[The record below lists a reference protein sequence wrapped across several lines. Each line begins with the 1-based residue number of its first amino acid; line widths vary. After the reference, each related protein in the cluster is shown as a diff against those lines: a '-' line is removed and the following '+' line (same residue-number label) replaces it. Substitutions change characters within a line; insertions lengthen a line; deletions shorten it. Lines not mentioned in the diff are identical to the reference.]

1 MRDKIQYAEK
11 WSHCEVRWDR
21 NYEMWALCAVT
32 DDDKEVGERE
42 YYTLQADAIMDG
54 GLYVETG
61 RCDRTDIY
69 TKWGK
74 LRRTV

>member
-1 MRDKIQYAEK
+1 MSNKIEYAET

-21 NYEMWALCAVT
+21 HLGMWALCAVT
-32 DDDKEVGERE
+32 ADDKEVGERE
-42 YYTLQADAIMDG
+42 YRTVQSDAIEDG
-54 GLYVETG
+54 MAYTASG

-74 LRRTV
+74 LRRSV

>member
-1 MRDKIQYAEK
+1 MSKRIEHAET
-11 WSHCEVRWDR
+11 WSHNDVWFCRD
-21 NYEMWALCAVT
+21 YDMWGLTAFDAEGNQVGDTEWFTLQAHAVT
-32 DDDKEVGERE
+32 DGIA
-42 YYTLQADAIMDG
+42 YTAS
-54 GLYVETG
+54 G